1 VLAAGIQRKERMKTL
16 IRQWGWIAVVAS
28 IVLGVVAFKQRDAR
42 IAARGAAL
50 ALAKQDMARIEALE
64 DSLAY
69 ARLAVR
75 MASNVAHNA
84 LAGYDSIRK
93 NPAIR
98 RVVLPGETDTVT
110 VVRTEYVTA
119 ADSMR
124 QACGVLELT
133 CTRYR
138 MHADSTM
145 AAQARVI
152 GQLQIADRNK
162 VGLRVR
168 PGLFGGYCI
177 GGPWCG
183 GAGVVL
189 TF

>member
-1 VLAAGIQRKERMKTL
+1 MERMKTL
-16 IRQWGWIAVVAS
+16 IRQWGWIAVVAA

-69 ARLAVR
+69 AHLAVR

-84 LAGYDSIRK
+84 LADYDSVRR
-93 NPAIR
+93 NPVIR

-110 VVRTEYVTA
+110 VVRTEFVAA

-138 MHADSTM
+138 LHADSTI

-152 GQLQIADRNK
+152 GQLQIGNK
-162 VGLRVR
+162 AGLRVR

-177 GGPWCG
+177 GGQWCA
-183 GAGVVL
+183 GAGIVL